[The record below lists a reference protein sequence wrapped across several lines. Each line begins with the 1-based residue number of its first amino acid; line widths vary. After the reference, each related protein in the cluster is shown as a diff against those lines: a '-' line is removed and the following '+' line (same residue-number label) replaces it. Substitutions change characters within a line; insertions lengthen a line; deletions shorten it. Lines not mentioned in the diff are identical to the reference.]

1 MMGALHR
8 LVRRIRRLWHRQDVS
23 DAWLRTA
30 RLEHARQEQ
39 APPEAGGH
47 WPEHDERAVARLHLI
62 RREGYRFPWRK
73 Q

>member
-8 LVRRIRRLWHRQDVS
+8 LARRIRRLWHRQDVS
-23 DAWLRTA
+23 DAWLRA
-30 RLEHARQEQ
+30 ERLAWARQEQ
-39 APPEAGGH
+39 APPEGGGH
-47 WPEHDERAVARLHLI
+47 WPYEDERLQNRLHLI